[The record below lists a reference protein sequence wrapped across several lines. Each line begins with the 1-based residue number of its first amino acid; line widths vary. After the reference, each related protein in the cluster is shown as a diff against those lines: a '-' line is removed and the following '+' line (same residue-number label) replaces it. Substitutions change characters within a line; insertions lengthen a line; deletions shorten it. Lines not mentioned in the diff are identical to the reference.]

1 MTSSA
6 ATDPVAAGLAALPE
20 PLQRDLPE
28 RWRRFAA
35 QWPDEAGDFAAV
47 AALAEAAPRVW
58 AASEFVVEHA
68 LRGGAQLHALATAA
82 QQPWTPGTLLG
93 AAGELLG
100 GVADEAEAMTRLR
113 AFRRGEMLRIAW
125 RDLAGWAVLEETLGH
140 LSELA
145 EVCIRA
151 ADDWVH
157 ARLSARHGQPR
168 GSDGVVQRLLVIAMG
183 KLGGGELNFSSDI
196 DLVFLYPEAGETDGE
211 RPLSNE
217 QFFTRAGRELIRL
230 LDEVT
235 ADGFVFRVDMRLR
248 PFGESGPLA
257 MSLTAFANYLQQH
270 GRAWERYAYVKA
282 RAVTGHRAGMGL
294 YRDVLRPFVFRRY
307 LDFGL
312 FEALRDMKQKIAA
325 EVERRELRG
334 NIKLGRGGIR
344 EIEFIVQCLQLLR
357 GGADPRLRQQGLP
370 AALARLEE
378 TGQLPAEAVQELRAA
393 WRFLRLTENRL
404 QAWQDRQTHDL
415 PTDEV
420 GRLRLA
426 FAMGCED
433 WQAFRTRLDG
443 HLARVDTW
451 FRHQTAGVSADQGA
465 DGLAAAWR
473 GDAGEKAALDGLAH
487 AGYAAPERALEAMRS
502 VADAGWYRRLDETAR
517 QRLGTLVPALARG
530 ACELEA
536 PEEAL
541 ERLLRV
547 VSAIGG
553 RSAYFALLN
562 ENPAALRR
570 FITLCGGSEFLAGQ
584 VAVHPLLLDD
594 LIDPRVME
602 SPPGRDQLG
611 VELEERLAGVE
622 PEDLEGLMD
631 ALRNFQRA
639 AVFRVAVADLT
650 GRLPVMKV
658 SDQLTWIAEVLLEA
672 CVRIARDDAERR
684 HGRPLCGDDEDAL
697 SPCHMA
703 VIGYGKLGGI
713 ELGYGSDLDLV
724 FVHDAAGEIQRSEGP
739 AVIETGM
746 LFARM
751 TRRIVHLLATPTG
764 AGVLYEVDTRLRPS
778 GKGGLLVTGLNA
790 FESYQRERAWTWE
803 HQALLRARAVAGD
816 PGVRAA
822 FAALRERVLVE
833 AVRRENL
840 RAEVAAMRERMR
852 SELSSGTQAL
862 FDIKQDAGGVADIEF
877 MVQYLVLQHA
887 AERPA
892 LLRWSDNVRQLEDL
906 RDAGLL
912 DPADSALLHEAYLEF
927 RQRLHRQAL
936 AGAPGV
942 APVAEVAALRD
953 RVQALWQR
961 IMEAPGPL

>member
-1 MTSSA
+1 MNPASP
-6 ATDPVAAGLAALPE
+6 TDAVAAGLAALPKS
-20 PLQRDLPE
+20 LRRDLPE

-35 QWPDEAGDFAAV
+35 AAPDAAR
-47 AALAEAAPRVW
+47 ALAADETLAESAPAVW
-58 AASEFVVEHA
+58 AASEFVSEQA
-68 LRGGAQLHALATAA
+68 LKDGAALQALGAAA
-82 QQPWTPGTLLG
+82 QRHWTPGTLL
-93 AAGELLG
+93 AQVPTLLEEA
-100 GVADEAEAMTRLR
+100 ADEAAAMSRLR
-113 AFRRGEMLRIAW
+113 AFRRQEMLRIAW
-125 RDLAGWAVLEETLGH
+125 RDLAGWAALEETLGH

-151 ADDWVH
+151 AADWVH
-157 ARLSARHGQPR
+157 AGLAARHGEPR
-168 GSDGVVQRLLVIAMG
+168 GADGAPQRLLVIAMG

-196 DLVFLYPEAGETDGE
+196 DLVFLYPEAGETDGA
-211 RPLSNE
+211 RSLSNE
-217 QFFTRAGRELIRL
+217 QFFTRAGRQLIRL
-230 LDEVT
+230 LDEAT

-248 PFGESGPLA
+248 PFGESGPLV
-257 MSLTAFANYLQQH
+257 MSLPAFANYLQQH
-270 GRAWERYAYVKA
+270 GRSWERYAYVKA

-294 YRDVLRPFVFRRY
+294 YRDILRPFVFRRY

-312 FEALRDMKQKIAA
+312 FEALREMKQKIAA

-344 EIEFIVQCLQLLR
+344 EIEFVVQCLQLLR

-378 TGQLPAEAVQELRAA
+378 TGLLPAAAVTELRAA

-404 QAWQDRQTHDL
+404 QAWQDRQTHQL
-415 PTDEV
+415 PADET

-426 FAMGCED
+426 VAMGYAAWDEFH
-433 WQAFRTRLDG
+433 AALDE
-443 HLARVDTW
+443 HLERVDRW
-451 FRHQTAGVSADQGA
+451 FRHQTAGAAGGPAEDAVDTAWRADA
-465 DGLAAAWR
+465 NEAAARDGLAR
-473 GDAGEKAALDGLAH
+473 AGF
-487 AGYAAPERALEAMRS
+487 AAPERALAAMQGL
-502 VADAGWYRRLDETAR
+502 AAAGWYRRLDETAR
-517 QRLGTLVPALARG
+517 QRLDLLVPALARG
-530 ACELEA
+530 AAALDA

-547 VSAIGG
+547 VTAIGG
-553 RSAYFALLN
+553 RSAYYALLN
-562 ENPAALRR
+562 ENPAALQR
-570 FITLCGGSEFLAGQ
+570 FITLCGGSEFLASQ

-602 SPPGRDQLG
+602 SPPGREQLA

-622 PEDLEGLMD
+622 PDDLEALMD

-672 CVRIARDDAERR
+672 CIRIARADAERR
-684 HGRPLCGDDEDAL
+684 HGQPLCGATTDTL
-697 SPCHMA
+697 RPCHMA

-724 FVHDAAGEIQRSEGP
+724 FVHDAAGELQQTEGP
-739 AVIETGM
+739 EVIEAGM

-764 AGVLYEVDTRLRPS
+764 SGVLYEVDTRLRPS
-778 GKGGLLVTGLNA
+778 GKGGLLVTSLHA
-790 FESYQRERAWTWE
+790 FEAYQREQAWTWE
-803 HQALLRARAVAGD
+803 HQALLRTRAVAGD

-822 FAALRERVLVE
+822 FEALRERVLVE
-833 AVRRENL
+833 AVRRDGL
-840 RAEVAAMRERMR
+840 RGEVAAMRERMR
-852 SELSSGTQAL
+852 SELSKGTAEL
-862 FDIKQDAGGVADIEF
+862 FDLKQDAGGVADIEF
-877 MVQYLVLQHA
+877 IVQYLVLQHA
-887 AERPA
+887 AEHPG

-912 DPADSALLHEAYLEF
+912 AAADAALLHEAYLEF
-927 RQRLHRQAL
+927 RQRLHRLAL
-936 AGAPGV
+936 AGGPGLVPAADV
-942 APVAEVAALRD
+942 AGLRS
-953 RVQALWQR
+953 RVRELWQR
-961 IMEAPGPL
+961 IMEAPAPL